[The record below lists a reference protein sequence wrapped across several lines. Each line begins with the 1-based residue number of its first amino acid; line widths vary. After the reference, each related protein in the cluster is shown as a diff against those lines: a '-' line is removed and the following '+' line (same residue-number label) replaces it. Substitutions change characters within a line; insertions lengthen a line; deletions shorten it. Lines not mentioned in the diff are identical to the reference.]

1 MTSTTSRTN
10 PPLRQGQ
17 GSPDT
22 DALLRVE
29 PEPVAGGGREDLV
42 ELVEVA
48 HDVGAELRRAVRV
61 DREELLLLLLA
72 ALGPPA
78 VRPVQEQPPALLVR
92 GVAALGDEVRLVPDR
107 QAAEVANVL
116 PDGERAVDVLA
127 GQGARLEAVVL
138 LDQRLRLHLEGR
150 LVGGGPPVVEVARAV
165 VLRALVVEA
174 VPDLVADD
182 RADAAVVLRR
192 V

>member
-78 VRPVQEQPPALLVR
+78 ERPVAEQRAPLLDRRVR
-92 GVAALGDEVRLVPDR
+92 LGDEERRVGDR
-107 QAAEVANVL
+107 QPAQVADVL
-116 PDGERAVDVLA
+116 ADGERAVDVLA
-127 GQGARLEAVVL
+127 RERARLEAVVL
-138 LDQRLRLHLEGR
+138 LDERLGAQLEGG
-150 LVGGGPPVVEVARAV
+150 L
-165 VLRALVVEA
+165 
-174 VPDLVADD
+174 
-182 RADAAVVLRR
+182 
-192 V
+192 